1 MRQFKIMVNGNEYD
15 VQVEEVG
22 GAQVLE
28 PIARAK
34 SAREAAQKENV
45 KKEVY
50 TPKVAVS
57 EEKAEVKASEK
68 SSSKSAGSIIVEAPL
83 PGSIFNILVKV
94 GDKVS
99 AGTPLLILEAMKME
113 NEIMAPK
120 DGTVLE
126 IKVQQGV
133 SVNAGEALVV
143 IA

>member
-1 MRQFKIMVNGNEYD
+1 MRQFKVIVNGNEYD

-22 GAQVLE
+22 GVQTPE

-34 SAREAAQKENV
+34 AAREAVQKETV
-45 KKEVY
+45 QKEVS

-57 EEKAEVKASEK
+57 EEKPEAKVSKK
-68 SSSKSAGSIIVEAPL
+68 SSSKSEGSVVVEAPL

-143 IA
+143 ID